1 MPPFRQARLDSAATW
16 LASVWHAISPFFSN
30 VLIISKVPAH
40 WVYLNNAFTE
50 IVHDGFVTISSA
62 DTAEKLGPDPSSK
75 TISIVFDRS
84 FFSPLVDHD
93 EVHDVLG
100 LLDQNIVLEKL
111 C

>member
-1 MPPFRQARLDSAATW
+1 M
-16 LASVWHAISPFFSN
+16 
-30 VLIISKVPAH
+30 LIISKVPAH

-84 FFSPLVDHD
+84 SLLKDFKMITSNSIPTFYR
-93 EVHDVLG
+93 EVSGIKIFHLS
-100 LLDQNIVLEKL
+100 IVPSFI
-111 C
+111 